1 MFYTEVVH
9 IDSGA
14 RERLLAAALYDV
26 YDLQFRGRRP
36 VGELDLRLRHR
47 CFSHELILSD
57 FAVPVPPSSLR
68 GNRQDIPGGAAPPV
82 SRQVRYPGTVR
93 FAHLI
98 PAPTSAPE
106 LVVVHDE
113 RYVAARALGANY
125 ATLQQLIEAGGEAVD
140 QLRAAAAA
148 APADAWQDLANV
160 SYGPAIL
167 GAPIVLAV
175 GLNYDE
181 HASELSLDN
190 DSGPV
195 LFSLFPNSLG
205 AHNGEVPIPVH
216 ISEEVDYEG
225 ELGVVIGR
233 AAKNVT
239 ADEAL
244 DYVFGYTVINDITAR
259 NVQFQEPQW
268 SRCKSFDGFTPVGP
282 VVVTADEIPDP
293 QALAITTDVD
303 GLRVQDS
310 TTGFMVRT
318 VAELIA
324 SISQSLTLLPG
335 TVISTG
341 SPGGAGRSRK
351 PPLYLVPGTEVTV
364 SIENVGVLTSH
375 CTRA

>member
-1 MFYTEVVH
+1 M
-9 IDSGA
+9 
-14 RERLLAAALYDV
+14 RL
-26 YDLQFRGRRP
+26 
-36 VGELDLRLRHR
+36 
-47 CFSHELILSD
+47 
-57 FAVPVPPSSLR
+57 
-68 GNRQDIPGGAAPPV
+68 
-82 SRQVRYPGTVR
+82 
-93 FAHLI
+93 AHLI
-98 PAPTSAPE
+98 PVPDSAPE
-106 LVVVHDE
+106 LVVVRDD
-113 RYVAARALGANY
+113 RYVSARSLGADY
-125 ATLQQLIEAGGEAVD
+125 ATMQQLIEAGEEAHDALRSAVAAVPDSEWRPVD
-140 QLRAAAAA
+140 DAVH
-148 APADAWQDLANV
+148 APAV
-160 SYGPAIL
+160 I

-205 AHNGEVPIPVH
+205 AHGGEVPIPLE

-225 ELGVVIGR
+225 ELGVIIGR
-233 AAKNVT
+233 AAKNVSPE
-239 ADEAL
+239 EAL
-244 DYVFGYTVINDITAR
+244 DYVFGYTTINDITAR
-259 NVQFQEPQW
+259 NIQFQEPQW

-293 QALAITTDVD
+293 QALTITTDVD

-310 TTGFMVRT
+310 TTEFMIRS
-318 VAELIA
+318 VAQLIS

-351 PPLYLVPGTEVTV
+351 PPLYLLPGTEVTV
-364 SIENVGVLTSH
+364 TISSIGALTSH